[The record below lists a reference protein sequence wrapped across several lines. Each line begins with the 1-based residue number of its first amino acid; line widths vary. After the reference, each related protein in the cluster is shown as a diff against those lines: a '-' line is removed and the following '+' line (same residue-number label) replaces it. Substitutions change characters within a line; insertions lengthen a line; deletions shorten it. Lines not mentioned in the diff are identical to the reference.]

1 MNIKWR
7 ERKCHLDTNN
17 LQVEWLGA
25 EDTKQEVRGSSAG
38 GREACV
44 FRVKNHMTCDL
55 RRVTV
60 WLSRAS
66 PSIKKSLFIN
76 EIFGFPR
83 NHITVGLH

>member
-1 MNIKWR
+1 MKWG
-7 ERKCHLDTNN
+7 EQIFQMDTSI

-55 RRVTV
+55 RRATI
-60 WLSRAS
+60 WLSNGAS
-66 PSIKKSLFIN
+66 P
-76 EIFGFPR
+76 EI
-83 NHITVGLH
+83 